1 MRKTQREVATHAEV
15 TRLGS
20 LSQRKLIGSN
30 KLCDFSCILL
40 AQDISNT
47 LVITDCSTGV
57 ELEHLL
63 MEWGVAHH
71 VPTDVPRNHIGI
83 YRLHISF
90 ARLVVDG
97 IIHQS
102 ILREVGA

>member
-1 MRKTQREVATHAEV
+1 MRKTQCKVATHAEV
-15 TRLGS
+15 TRLGCI
-20 LSQRKLIGSN
+20 SQWQLVCGN
-30 KLCDFSCILL
+30 ELCYLVGILL
-40 AQDISNT
+40 AQDISHT
-47 LVITDCSTGV
+47 LVITDCSTGM

-63 MEWGVAHH
+63 MEWGVTHH